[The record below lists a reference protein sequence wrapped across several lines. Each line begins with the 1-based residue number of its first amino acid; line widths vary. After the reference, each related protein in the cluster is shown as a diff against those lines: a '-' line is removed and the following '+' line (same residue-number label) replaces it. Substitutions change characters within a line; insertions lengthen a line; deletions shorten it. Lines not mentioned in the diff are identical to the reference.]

1 MEILH
6 LHIASLQTSHNQ
18 LKFYQEQ
25 NKNNI
30 IALQETNVKDKNWKR
45 RFHSTFTE
53 KKTGRAFRVKVNQK
67 LIIQNSILNNIF
79 HFTMSI

>member
-6 LHIASLQTSHNQ
+6 LHIASFQTSHNQ

-53 KKTGRAFRVKVNQK
+53 KKIGRAFHVKVYQK